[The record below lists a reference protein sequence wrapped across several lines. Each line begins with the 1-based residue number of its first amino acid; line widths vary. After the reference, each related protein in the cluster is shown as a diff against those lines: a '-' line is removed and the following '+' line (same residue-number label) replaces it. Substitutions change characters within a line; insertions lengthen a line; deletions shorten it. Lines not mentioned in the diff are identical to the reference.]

1 MKQDLELIRMS
12 DIQPEEVQWL
22 WYPCIPL
29 GKLTVIQGDPG
40 EGKTTFVLA
49 VIAAL
54 TKGEA
59 LPERE
64 PLDPVNI
71 LYQTAEDGL
80 ADTIR
85 PRLDALGADC
95 SRVLVID
102 ESKRELSLG
111 DERIRQAMEETGAK
125 LLVLD
130 PLQAYLGAEVDMM
143 MHLFA
148 TAMEIDPE
156 LLEKLRALCVR
167 EIKKTNGSISLQEL
181 PSGEILSLFSDT
193 ELWEYPGQL
202 VRKREM
208 VIGGKVFHIT
218 SVFSGEDTSSTTPT
232 GKLLSHIDR
241 QLQKDPGGV

>member
-22 WYPCIPL
+22 WYPYIPL

-85 PRLDALGADC
+85 PRLDALGADG

-102 ESKRELSLG
+102 AFKRELSLCNAHA
-111 DERIRQAMEETGAK
+111 RLAMG
-125 LLVLD
+125 V
-130 PLQAYLGAEVDMM
+130 
-143 MHLFA
+143 
-148 TAMEIDPE
+148 
-156 LLEKLRALCVR
+156 
-167 EIKKTNGSISLQEL
+167 
-181 PSGEILSLFSDT
+181 
-193 ELWEYPGQL
+193 PG
-202 VRKREM
+202 RK
-208 VIGGKVFHIT
+208 
-218 SVFSGEDTSSTTPT
+218 P
-232 GKLLSHIDR
+232 
-241 QLQKDPGGV
+241 PA